1 MNRPFLVIAS
11 IFLVL
16 SLIACGSESGRT
28 DKRDT
33 AVQEPVGLSREMPTT
48 PEATVA
54 RLLELA
60 EAGEWET
67 YVDDFYGETH
77 KFTDKGERDLLVSRF
92 RDDWGQRVIENLRQV
107 KDIEPQLSGDGR
119 NAMFELGED
128 SRFTLYKD
136 DEGRWKFHL

>member
-1 MNRPFLVIAS
+1 MNRLYSVTAL

-16 SLIACGSESGRT
+16 FLMACGTESGRT
-28 DKRDT
+28 EKRDSSG
-33 AVQEPVGLSREMPTT
+33 QEPAPGSPEMLMT

-77 KFTDKGERDLLVSRF
+77 KFKDEGERDLLVSRF
-92 RDDWGQRVIENLRQV
+92 RDDWSQGVIESLRKVQ
-107 KDIEPQLSGDGR
+107 DIEPQLSGDGR
-119 NAMFELGED
+119 NAVFQLGD
-128 SRFTLYKD
+128 SSRFTLYKD